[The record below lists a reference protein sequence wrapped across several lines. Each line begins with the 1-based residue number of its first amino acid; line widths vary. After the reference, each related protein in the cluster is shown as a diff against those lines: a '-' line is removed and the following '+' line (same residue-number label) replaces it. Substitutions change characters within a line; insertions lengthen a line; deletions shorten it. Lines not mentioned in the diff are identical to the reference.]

1 MTPMRILPSLLFLF
15 VFSPTV
21 SAQYLDDAAVN
32 THALATSAGWR
43 ALGHY
48 HREMTGWRSDIDDD
62 GFFLAE
68 HGAVDPHRELVATL
82 AAFTDPARRQQAV
95 CRYPSRFA
103 WLRGKNRAL
112 AELAPIHCP
121 AFERWLDEMK
131 PAGASLIFPAAY
143 INSPSSMFGHT
154 FLRIDGAAQDERTRL
169 LAYSIGYGA
178 EVARD
183 ENGFLYAWNGLT
195 GGYQGFLNG
204 AAYYDKVIEYNDLEA
219 RDIWE
224 YRLELTPDELAQL
237 MRHIWE
243 LQQVNFNYY
252 FIDENCSYRL
262 LSLLDVARP
271 GMDVAAKFAS
281 HTIPAD
287 TVRAL
292 QAQGLIGPNVYRP
305 AALTQ
310 LRFTL
315 EGMDQAQQELALAMA
330 TGTHAPGKRPALL
343 DDAGYARTLD
353 FAYDILRYR
362 VQKKLEADAVDA
374 SGRSLRLLSAR
385 SKLPAA
391 SVQSPPPPEPPE
403 AGHRSARFDL
413 GLAQRGQQ
421 TTLLLAVR
429 PAFHDLLDNPA
440 GYVTGAAINFFSMQA
455 ALDTETGR
463 LQLDRLQLLDITA
476 IPGRNRFLKPL
487 SWRVNAGWERAE
499 ERRDDP
505 LRFRMMGSVG
515 MTWERG
521 RGNRV
526 SLFANGRGQS
536 AVAMDGELELG
547 AGASVLWLRDLG
559 TEQRLLAR
567 VDRWEHEGRSDSDGT
582 EMTLAVNVP
591 VVDRDHALRLTLA
604 HTRYRLQN
612 DTRVELR
619 WLSYF

>member
-1 MTPMRILPSLLFLF
+1 MNPMRNLQILLFLF
-15 VFSPTV
+15 VFSPAV
-21 SAQYLDDAAVN
+21 SAQYSDSDAIN
-32 THALATSAGWR
+32 TSALADSPGWR

-48 HREMTGWRSDIDDD
+48 HRDLTGWRSDIDDD

-68 HGAVDPHRELVATL
+68 NGAVDPHRELVATL
-82 AAFTDPARRQQAV
+82 AAFTDPERRREMA

-103 WLRGKNRAL
+103 WLRGQSRAL
-112 AELAPIHCP
+112 AEQAAPRCP

-154 FLRIDGAAQDERTRL
+154 FLRIDGVAQNERTRL

-224 YRLELTPDELAQL
+224 YRLELDPDELAQL

-243 LQQVNFNYY
+243 LQQVNFDYY

-292 QAQGLIGPNVYRP
+292 QSHGLIGAKVYRP

-310 LRFTL
+310 LRFSL
-315 EGMDQAQQELALAMA
+315 GEMDTPQQELALALA
-330 TGTHAPGKRPALL
+330 TGSLAPGDRPEAL

-353 FAYDILRYR
+353 VAYDVLRYR
-362 VQKKLEADAVDA
+362 VQKKLEADATGA

-391 SVQSPPPPEPPE
+391 SMTPPPSPEPPE

-413 GLAQRGQQ
+413 GLAQREQE

-440 GYVTGAAINFFSMQA
+440 GYVAGAAINFFSLQA

-463 LQLDRLQLLDITA
+463 LQLDRFQLLDITA
-476 IPGRNRFLKPL
+476 IPARNRFLKPI

-505 LRFRMMGSVG
+505 MRFRMMGSWG
-515 MTWERG
+515 MTWALDG
-521 RGNRV
+521 GHRV

-536 AVAMDGELELG
+536 AVAMNRELELG
-547 AGASVLWLRDLG
+547 AGGSLLWSRDLG
-559 TEQRLLAR
+559 AERRLLVR
-567 VDRWEHEGRSDSDGT
+567 LDRWEHEGRSDSDGA
-582 EMTLAVNVP
+582 EIALGINVP
-591 VVDRDHALRLTLA
+591 VIDRDHALRLTLA
-604 HTRYRLQN
+604 HTRYRYQN
-612 DTRVELR
+612 DTRAELR